1 MTAHPPGA
9 GEGSIAQGLPWQ
21 QGHGPQAGEW
31 WSGGCSSGLKAG
43 AHQPRAWAGLHEQLL
58 LLAPI
63 RGSLLEGG
71 EGVRGQRGLTQQMSL
86 LGFCPEEGWVG

>member
-31 WSGGCSSGLKAG
+31 WSGGRSFRPEGWDSSAQSLG
-43 AHQPRAWAGLHEQLL
+43 WASRT
-58 LLAPI
+58 APAS
-63 RGSLLEGG
+63 RSHKGTSPAG
-71 EGVRGQRGLTQQMSL
+71 EGMRGQRGITQQMSL